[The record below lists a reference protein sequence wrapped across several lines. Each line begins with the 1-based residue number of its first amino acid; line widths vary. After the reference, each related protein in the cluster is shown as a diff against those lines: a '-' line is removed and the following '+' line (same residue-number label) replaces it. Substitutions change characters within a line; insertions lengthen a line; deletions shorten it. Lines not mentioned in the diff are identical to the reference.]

1 MFKIINNIAA
11 TIIDGLFTHIMIK
24 MLAQNLSL
32 LLEVCVQFIT
42 VKILS
47 SITVPL
53 SGIW

>member
-11 TIIDGLFTHIMIK
+11 TIIDDLFTHIMIK
-24 MLAQNLSL
+24 ILAQNLSL